1 MTLPFVKMHGLG
13 NDFVL
18 ADGLDPATP
27 SLEVIRPHLARIGDR
42 RFGVG
47 YDQFL
52 FVARSEIADFAMP
65 IFNSD
70 GSEAEMCGNGI
81 RAFAK
86 YVFEHGHTESTTIT
100 VETLAGIKTLVLHVD
115 GRTVDSVR
123 VDMGAPALDRAA
135 LPMVGSAGPVLD
147 EPLEVDG
154 EVVRLTGVSMGN
166 PHVVFFADPLP
177 EVVIDRLG
185 PKLETHPAFPRRTNV
200 HAVQVHSRS
209 ELTMLTWE
217 RGAGRTLACGTG
229 ACAVGV
235 AAALNGLADR
245 STRIHLKGGDLRID
259 WGADN
264 HVFMTG
270 PATEV
275 YTGTYPLD

>member
-18 ADGLDPATP
+18 ADGLDAATP
-27 SLEVIRPHLARIGDR
+27 PLEAIRPHLAHIGDR

-52 FVARSEIADFAMP
+52 YVAPSRVADFEMP

-70 GSEAEMCGNGI
+70 GSVAEMCGNGI

-86 YVFEHGHTESTTIT
+86 YVYEHGHTDKT
-100 VETLAGIKTLVLHVD
+100 VLTVDTLAGIKTLVL
-115 GRTVDSVR
+115 TVAGGVVESVR
-123 VDMGAPALDRAA
+123 VDMGEPRLERAD
-135 LPMVGSAGPVLD
+135 LPMVGGDGRVLD

-154 EVVRLTGVSMGN
+154 ETVRLTGVSMGN
-166 PHVVFFADPLP
+166 PHVVFFADTAT
-177 EVVIDRLG
+177 EAAIDRLG
-185 PKLETHPAFPRRTNV
+185 PKLETHAAFPRRTNV
-200 HAVQVHSRS
+200 HLVQVHSRG

-235 AAALNGLADR
+235 AASLNGLADR
-245 STRIHLKGGDLRID
+245 STVIHLKGGDLRID
-259 WGADN
+259 WADDN
-264 HVFMTG
+264 HVYMTG

-275 YTGTYPLD
+275 YTGSFPL